1 MPQLEHKEGAKAAVA
16 LVTLARSI
24 NGKQPERFADELYK
38 LMVHYIKEL
47 TPAELAVMTN
57 TLVILAANPT
67 SEGDLAVFAHRVET
81 GEV

>member
-24 NGKQPERFADELYK
+24 NGQPERFADELYK
-38 LMVHYIKEL
+38 LMVQYIKEL

-67 SEGDLAVFAHRVET
+67 SDGDLTAFARRVET
-81 GEV
+81 GDL

>member
-38 LMVHYIKEL
+38 LMIQYIQEL

-67 SEGDLAVFAHRVET
+67 SEGDLAAFARSVET